1 MHFLKGPW
9 KSQRQEPVPDPRLG
23 LSVPCK
29 THSVITAV
37 TLYDITLLPE
47 GSHGV
52 TCSNKNTHQ
61 HISQQENASIHQ
73 PLLKS
78 KSWDTG
84 DLVPPTPQTT
94 ETQAV
99 GALPEHTPTTLLWSE
114 RRPKSPFTPE

>member
-37 TLYDITLLPE
+37 TLYDVTLLPE

-84 DLVPPTPQTT
+84 PYAAHSPNHRDPSGGRPSRTHTRHITLVRA
-94 ETQAV
+94 QAKV
-99 GALPEHTPTTLLWSE
+99 SLHA
-114 RRPKSPFTPE
+114 